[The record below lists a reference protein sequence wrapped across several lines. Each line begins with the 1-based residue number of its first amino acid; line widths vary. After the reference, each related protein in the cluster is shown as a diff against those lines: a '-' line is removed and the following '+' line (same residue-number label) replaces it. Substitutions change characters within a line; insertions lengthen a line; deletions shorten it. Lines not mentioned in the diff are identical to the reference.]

1 MPPRAIHR
9 RRGVRLAAVAFLV
22 AVVVVGAAGGM
33 GGAGAAAPGPAPQS
47 LLDAIQRVTSQP
59 RYANTTFGF
68 QVRDR
73 DTGEV
78 LFDENGNLMFVTG
91 SILKVFSNAK
101 ALDSYGPDY
110 RFRTPVYR
118 TGAVHQG
125 RLRGDLVLVGSGD
138 LSLGLREKPG
148 DTMVYNSA
156 PEFDHTYANAAPGA
170 VPVDG
175 DPLAGLN
182 SLARQVAGSGIHRV
196 RGDVVIDDRLFDTF
210 SGWPDAAVSPITPI
224 WVNENRIDI
233 TSTPTEIGR
242 RAALDFRPKT
252 AAYTVRTNVTTGP
265 AGSETDIAVSRPEP
279 GVFLVSG
286 TIAADAGPILR
297 VGEIP
302 DPAAFARTAFIEA
315 LERAGVTVDAPA
327 TGPNPSD
334 RLPTEGSLG
343 DNARVAVHVSAPL
356 SQFTKVIL
364 KTSHNPGAD
373 LMACLDAVAAGSKDC
388 EAGLV
393 AEAAY
398 AKRVGVPDD
407 QLFIFDGAGSDER
420 DHATSTAMTSFF
432 RGLDGQAIGPALERS
447 LSLLGVDG
455 TIADAIP
462 ANSPAAGKVR
472 AKDGARAA
480 VAPNGVGIITARTLI
495 GYADAKSG
503 RRLVLTVMF
512 ANVPF
517 RSFADVSAIVNDNG
531 EIAAAMQQAF

>member
-1 MPPRAIHR
+1 MPPRPIHR
-9 RRGVRLAAVAFLV
+9 RSLKAAAVALLV
-22 AVVVVGAAGGM
+22 AVVVIGAALGM
-33 GGAGAAAPGPAPQS
+33 GGAGAAGPAPPS
-47 LLDAIQRVTSQP
+47 LRDAIDSVTSQA

-78 LFDENGNLMFVTG
+78 LFDQNGNLMFVTG
-91 SILKVFSNAK
+91 SILKVFSNAT

-118 TGAVHQG
+118 TGAVREG

-138 LSLGLREKPG
+138 LSLGLREKPDG
-148 DTMVYNSA
+148 TMVYNSA
-156 PEFDHTYANAAPGA
+156 PQFDHTYANASPGA

-175 DPLAGLN
+175 DPLAGLD
-182 SLARQVAGSGIHRV
+182 SLARQVADSGIHRV

-210 SGWPDAAVSPITPI
+210 FGWPDAAVSPMTPI

-233 TSTPTEIGR
+233 TSTPTAVGQ

-252 AAYTVRTNVTTGP
+252 AAYTVRTEVTTGP
-265 AGSETDIAVSRPEP
+265 AGSETNIAVSRPEP

-327 TGPNPSD
+327 TGPNPSK
-334 RLPTEGSLG
+334 RLPPEGSLSKSE
-343 DNARVAVHVSAPL
+343 RVAEHVSAPL

-364 KTSHNPGAD
+364 HTSHNPGGD

-388 EAGLV
+388 RDGLV

-420 DHATSTAMTSFF
+420 DHVTSTAMTSFL
-432 RGLDGQAIGPALERS
+432 RGLDGQAIGPAFERS

-455 TIADAIP
+455 SIADAIP

-472 AKDGARAA
+472 AKDGTRAA
-480 VAPNGVGIITARTLI
+480 VAPNGVGILTARNLI

-503 RRLVLTVMF
+503 RRIVLTVMF
-512 ANVPF
+512 NNVPF
-517 RSFADVSAIVNDNG
+517 HSFDDVIAIVNDNA